1 MSIWFPRKRCLV
13 YNSLQTVTPILVWFF
28 IDIPTKITNT
38 LENTQL
44 IFYDFIY
51 NRFHEHLSRQNFL
64 GISVCHTKL
73 SLLLLYVIDHKYH
86 ASDFEMDVHEFSTCW
101 NIIWRT
107 MFSLQHISYQIRIA
121 FWNSKMTSKIYF
133 KSFSFY

>member
-1 MSIWFPRKRCLV
+1 MISTKKMSHIQQLTDCYADFCM
-13 YNSLQTVTPILVWFF
+13 ILYRYTEK
-28 IDIPTKITNT
+28 DTNK

-44 IFYDFIY
+44 MFYDFIY